1 MALTNTNVSLTFT
14 DYEIRDDGIALRFL
28 AADPG
33 PGQES
38 YYTILLTDTE
48 LAGIAN
54 QAALATLVRTK
65 LNRKLRATG
74 IATRLDGFIGQ
85 SIVV

>member
-1 MALTNTNVSLTFT
+1 MALTNSNVSMQFV
-14 DYEIRDDGIALRFL
+14 DYTIDDGGINLRFL